1 VVCHHRR
8 VTEGVALDT
17 PSRKPSMLAVGT
29 VVWLASELMF
39 FGGLFAAYFTLR
51 SDARVWPPPG
61 THLETVAASLATVLL
76 LVSSGTIHIAGL
88 ARARG
93 DRARMHR
100 WMIITIALGAVF
112 FANQIREFFVL
123 DFSPSSSSYGSM
135 YYVMTGFHAA
145 HVFAGLLLIVAAI
158 AITTGVGSLE
168 RRSPACE
175 SVEYFWH
182 FVDAVWVLLFL
193 TLFVLR

>member
-8 VTEGVALDT
+8 VADGVTLET
-17 PSRKPSMLAVGT
+17 PTRRPSLLAVGT

-51 SDARVWPPPG
+51 SQATVWPPRG
-61 THLETVAASLATVLL
+61 THLETVAALLATIVLII
-76 LVSSGTIHIAGL
+76 SSGTIHLAGV
-88 ARARG
+88 ARDRG
-93 DRARMHR
+93 DRVAMHR
-100 WMIITIALGAVF
+100 WLVLTIALGTLF

-123 DFSPSSSSYGSM
+123 DFAPSSNSYGSM
-135 YYVMTGFHAA
+135 YYVMTGFHAL

-158 AITTGVGSLE
+158 AITTGAGTLE
-168 RRSPACE
+168 RRTPAVE
-175 SVEYFWH
+175 SVSYFWH
-182 FVDAVWVLLFL
+182 FVDVVWILLFL